1 MPSPPMTPEL
11 YQQCQQAVH
20 VRFADGHLL
29 RAGRACLYILHT
41 LGYHRT
47 TTVLGR
53 WPWIGLV
60 ELGYRCVARH
70 RSWFARWLFTH
81 E

>member
-1 MPSPPMTPEL
+1 MTPEL

-29 RAGRACLYILHT
+29 RAGPACLYILHT
-41 LGYHRT
+41 LGYHRA

-60 ELGYRCVARH
+60 ELGDRRVARH
-70 RSWFARWLFTH
+70 RAWFARWRFTH
-81 E
+81 A